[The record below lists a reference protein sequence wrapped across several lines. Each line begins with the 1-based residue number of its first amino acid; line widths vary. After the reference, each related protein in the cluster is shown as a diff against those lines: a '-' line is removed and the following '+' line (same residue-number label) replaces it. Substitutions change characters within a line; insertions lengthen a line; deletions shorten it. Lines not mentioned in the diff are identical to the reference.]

1 METFQSY
8 LQVLIKKIQTL
19 PLRLGLSLM
28 KEVFALVI
36 ISNYLFCQMEML
48 LFVKNYTGILN
59 LLWVIF

>member
-1 METFQSY
+1 
-8 LQVLIKKIQTL
+8 
-19 PLRLGLSLM
+19 M